1 MSWDG
6 AMNKAIL
13 ISLAAVV
20 VTIVI
25 IAWAA
30 LRFLRA
36 DDADPFDEIPD
47 EPRRPARA
55 PEDARVRDAAPVTAS
70 ARRAP
75 GRPAPAD
82 DPARAGSRGPD
93 RDQPDPRSRGD
104 RARPDFDGGERGRPD
119 RSPQDRPAA
128 DRRAGQ
134 SSSPS
139 RPVPVAARA
148 AKPARPADKS
158 GEGPDWD
165 TMSDVDYWA
174 ELAADK
180 PFSTAS
186 DAPAAPVA
194 AASGRRAAE
203 AAAPRPADQAPLPT
217 RQRSA
222 RPAASAGG
230 RGP

>member
-70 ARRAP
+70 ARRSP
-75 GRPAPAD
+75 GRPAPAA
-82 DPARAGSRGPD
+82 DPARVGSRNGSRGPD
-93 RDQPDPRSRGD
+93 RDQPDPRIRG
-104 RARPDFDGGERGRPD
+104 
-119 RSPQDRPAA
+119 
-128 DRRAGQ
+128 
-134 SSSPS
+134 
-139 RPVPVAARA
+139 
-148 AKPARPADKS
+148 
-158 GEGPDWD
+158 
-165 TMSDVDYWA
+165 
-174 ELAADK
+174 
-180 PFSTAS
+180 
-186 DAPAAPVA
+186 
-194 AASGRRAAE
+194 
-203 AAAPRPADQAPLPT
+203 
-217 RQRSA
+217 
-222 RPAASAGG
+222 
-230 RGP
+230 